1 MYAYK
6 MRDKEP
12 DGVTVAQVGLTCSR
26 NNLKMFFLDDVNEKK
41 NIQGRRCCQETP
53 ADCH

>member
-26 NNLKMFFLDDVNEKK
+26 NNSKMFFLDDVNVKK
-41 NIQGRRCCQETP
+41 KHPRTP
-53 ADCH
+53 LLPRDSS